1 MEEKK
6 MTVLS
11 LVALIAWLVAYIK
24 SSIKLGQLFNKSNS
38 FIVGLVILPFIF
50 QPILGYNKQEI

>member
-1 MEEKK
+1 